1 MRKEY
6 VAYVDRYDFFDSFYD
21 HLYHESCYETLG
33 SNPIEALKAYRKL
46 KSHDYDH
53 GDSYQRTRNI
63 QVIWVADKPKN
74 NHNFYT
80 HPYERLQKFPVVG
93 WDGNVIDY
101 IVASEKELRDNSK
114 QFHEI
119 GYYYNPIDNNIRSF
133 ATSSYDVN
141 DDEIGPYVSDEFD
154 MFDIDPD
161 DHLPF

>member
-6 VAYVDRYDFFDSFYD
+6 IVYVDRYDYFDSFYD

-74 NHNFYT
+74 NHNFFT
-80 HPYERLQKFPVVG
+80 KEEDRLIKIPVFGFDGSIVDYVTTTKNELKEYKKALWDNG
-93 WDGNVIDY
+93 WEYDSSNNCIKTLQLSLIQFINYDDSDFT
-101 IVASEKELRDNSK
+101 AFDNED
-114 QFHEI
+114 F
-119 GYYYNPIDNNIRSF
+119 
-133 ATSSYDVN
+133 
-141 DDEIGPYVSDEFD
+141 DDE
-154 MFDIDPD
+154 
-161 DHLPF
+161 LPF